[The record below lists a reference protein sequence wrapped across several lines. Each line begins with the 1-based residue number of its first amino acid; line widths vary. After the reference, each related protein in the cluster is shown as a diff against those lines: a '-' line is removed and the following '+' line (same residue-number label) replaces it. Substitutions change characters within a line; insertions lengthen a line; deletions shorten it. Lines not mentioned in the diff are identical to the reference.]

1 MFEEGWGG
9 IKPLS
14 DHLGDILLPFFQDCR
29 QSSSLRALGTS
40 RVEDGDWA
48 EGAVC
53 WLMGIDWAHKR
64 ACFTHSYFAV
74 FDSLGFQV
82 MLRVSVELWLPF

>member
-1 MFEEGWGG
+1 MVLNLYLTIWETFYF
-9 IKPLS
+9 LS
-14 DHLGDILLPFFQDCR
+14 SGTAGRAPH
-29 QSSSLRALGTS
+29 LRALGTS

-64 ACFTHSYFAV
+64 ACDAFSLFTHSYFAV

-82 MLRVSVELWLPF
+82 MM